1 MEPVREAA
9 GRGSCRLSS
18 VKIAVITGASAGI
31 GRATALEFAR
41 HGTDVAL
48 IARNAA
54 RLDDVKREIET
65 IGREALA
72 LPLDVSDPE
81 AVQAAAEHIE
91 SVLGPMDV
99 WVNNAMVSVF
109 SPVKDMKAD
118 EFRRVTEVTYLGS
131 VYGTLAALKHMR
143 PRDRGSIVIVGSA
156 LAHRGIPLQSAYC
169 AAKHAL
175 KGFHDSLRSELI
187 HDKSRVRVTTVQLSA
202 FNTPQYDWSKSRMP
216 RKPRPAGAVFQPEL
230 AARAILWAARH
241 GRREVT
247 VGFPA
252 LKAIWASKL
261 FPSLVDRYL
270 ARFGYGAQQADEPQT
285 YDHPDN
291 LWRAVPGRFGAHGR
305 FDSIARA
312 SSLQFLL
319 RSGFR
324 D

>member
-1 MEPVREAA
+1 MV
-9 GRGSCRLSS
+9 
-18 VKIAVITGASAGI
+18 VTGASAGI
-31 GRATALEFAR
+31 GRATALAFAR
-41 HGTDVAL
+41 HGADVAL

-54 RLDDVKREIET
+54 RLDELAREIQA
-65 IGREALA
+65 IGRKALA
-72 LPLDVSDPE
+72 LPLDVADSE
-81 AVQAAAEHIE
+81 AVEAAAERVE

-109 SPVKDMKAD
+109 SPVKDMAAH
-118 EFRRVTEVTYLGS
+118 EFQRVTEVTYLGS
-131 VYGTLAALKHMR
+131 VFGTLAALKRMR

-175 KGFHDSLRSELI
+175 KGFHDSLRAELL

-202 FNTPQYDWSKSRMP
+202 FNTPQFDWSKSRMP
-216 RKPRPAGAVFQPEL
+216 RKARPAGVVFQPEL
-230 AARAILWAARH
+230 AARAILWAAKR

-270 ARFGYGAQQADEPQT
+270 ARFGYSAQQTNEPERV
-285 YDHPDN
+285 DAPSN
-291 LWRAVPGRFGAHGR
+291 LWRSVAGPFGAHGR
-305 FDSIARA
+305 FDSIARTA
-312 SSLQFLL
+312 SLQFLL

>member
-1 MEPVREAA
+1 VT
-9 GRGSCRLSS
+9 
-18 VKIAVITGASAGI
+18 IAVITGASAGI
-31 GRATALEFAR
+31 GRATALAFAR
-41 HGTDVAL
+41 QGADVAL
-48 IARNAA
+48 VARNAT
-54 RLDDVKREIET
+54 RLDGLKREIET
-65 IGREALA
+65 IGRKALA
-72 LPLDVSDPE
+72 LPLDVADAE
-81 AVQAAAEHIE
+81 AVDAAAELVE

-109 SPVKDMKAD
+109 SPVKDMQPD

-143 PRDRGSIVIVGSA
+143 RRDRGSIVIVGSA
-156 LAHRGIPLQSAYC
+156 LAYRGIPLQSAYC

-175 KGFHDSLRSELI
+175 KGFHDALRSELL

-202 FNTPQYDWSKSRMP
+202 FNTPQFDWAKSRMP
-216 RKPRPAGAVFQPEL
+216 RRARPAGAVFQPEL

-270 ARFGYGAQQADEPQT
+270 ARFGYGGQQSDEPQS
-285 YDHPDN
+285 YDAPNN
-291 LWRAVPGRFGAHGR
+291 LWRAVPGPFGAHGR
-305 FDSIARA
+305 FDSIARV

>member
-1 MEPVREAA
+1 VN
-9 GRGSCRLSS
+9 
-18 VKIAVITGASAGI
+18 IAVITGASAGI
-31 GRATALEFAR
+31 GRATALAFAR
-41 HGTDVAL
+41 HGADVAL

-54 RLDDVKREIET
+54 RLDDLKREIEA
-65 IGREALA
+65 IGSKALA
-72 LPLDVSDPE
+72 LPLDIADSD
-81 AVQAAAEHIE
+81 AVDAAAEQVE
-91 SVLGPMDV
+91 SILGPMDV

-109 SPVKDMKAD
+109 SPVKDMKPD

-131 VYGTLAALKHMR
+131 VYGTLAALKRMQ

-156 LAHRGIPLQSAYC
+156 LEYRGIPLQSAYC

-175 KGFHDSLRSELI
+175 KGFHDALRSELL

-202 FNTPQYDWSKSRMP
+202 FNTPQFDWAKSRMP
-216 RKPRPAGAVFQPEL
+216 HKARPAGVVFQPEL
-230 AARAILWAARH
+230 AARAILWAAKH

-252 LKAIWASKL
+252 LQAIWASKL

-270 ARFGYGAQQADEPQT
+270 ARFGYGAQQTDEPQ
-285 YDHPDN
+285 DHDAPSN
-291 LWRAVPGRFGAHGR
+291 LWRSVLGQFGAHGR